1 MVNYPGTWEGF
12 VIMNRFVEEL
22 VTRYPILETIADDI
36 DRAAG
41 LLIDCALQQG
51 KILTAGNGGSAS
63 DADHITGEL
72 LKGFVKKRPLPP
84 ELVEKFSAQGKPGAL
99 ELAQSLQMGIA
110 AVNLGNAQALVSAF
124 GNDVNPLAAYAQH
137 LWALARPG
145 DVFLGISTGGNA
157 ENIRLALIAAKAAG
171 VKSILLTGSKNGVC
185 CEYADVVIAV
195 PEKETFKIQEL
206 HLPIYHTLC
215 IAVEGALY
223 CE

>member
-1 MVNYPGTWEGF
+1 
-12 VIMNRFVEEL
+12 MNRFIEEL
-22 VTRYPILETIADDI
+22 VMRYPVLKPIAEDI
-36 DRAAG
+36 NRAAE
-41 LLIDCALQQG
+41 LLINCALQG
-51 KILTAGNGGSAS
+51 NKILTAGNGGSSA

-72 LKGFVKKRPLPP
+72 LKGFIKKRPLPP
-84 ELVEKFSAQGKPGAL
+84 ELAEKFASQNKPGAA
-99 ELAQSLQMGIA
+99 ELADSLQMGIA
-110 AVNLGNAQALVSAF
+110 AINLGNAQALVSAF

-137 LWALARPG
+137 LWALARKG

-157 ENIRLALIAAKAAG
+157 ENIRLAMIAAKAAG
-171 VKSILLTGSKNGVC
+171 IRSILLTGSKNGIC

-215 IAVEGALY
+215 MAIEEALY

>member
-1 MVNYPGTWEGF
+1 MKEYLNSYCQDLST
-12 VIMNRFVEEL
+12 EL
-22 VTRYPILETIADDI
+22 FKLD
-36 DRAAG
+36 AAEFEKAINV
-41 LLIDCALQQG
+41 LVDVYKRDAQVFI
-51 KILTAGNGGSAS
+51 AGNGGSAS

-84 ELVEKFSAQGKPGAL
+84 EAVEKFADQNKPGAV

-124 GNDVNPLAAYAQH
+124 GNDVNPQAAYAQH
-137 LWALARPG
+137 LWALARKD
-145 DVFLGISTGGNA
+145 DVFVGISTGGNA

-171 VKSILLTGSKNGVC
+171 VKSILLTGNKNGVC
-185 CEYADVVIAV
+185 CGYADVVIAA

-215 IAVEGALY
+215 MAIEEALY

>member
-1 MVNYPGTWEGF
+1 
-12 VIMNRFVEEL
+12 MNRFVEEL
-22 VTRYPILETIADDI
+22 VMRYPVLKEIAGDI
-36 DRAAG
+36 DRAAE
-41 LLIDCALQQG
+41 LLIDCALKQG

-72 LKGFVKKRPLPP
+72 LKGFIKKRPLPE
-84 ELVEKFSAQGKPGAL
+84 ELAEKFASQNKPGAV
-99 ELAQSLQMGIA
+99 ELAKSLQMGIA
-110 AVNLGNAQALVSAF
+110 SVNLGNAQALVSAF

-145 DVFLGISTGGNA
+145 DVFIGISTGGNA

-171 VKSILLTGSKNGVC
+171 VKSILLTGNKNGVC
-185 CEYADVVIAV
+185 CEYADVVVAV
-195 PEKETFKIQEL
+195 PEKETYKIQEL

>member
-1 MVNYPGTWEGF
+1 M
-12 VIMNRFVEEL
+12 MNKFVEEL
-22 VTRYPILETIADDI
+22 TGRYPVLKEIASDI
-36 DRAAG
+36 DRAAA
-41 LLIDCALQQG
+41 LLINCALQGG

-72 LKGFVKKRPLPP
+72 LKGFVRKRPLPP
-84 ELVEKFSAQGKPGAL
+84 EAVEKFAGQKKPGAV
-99 ELAQSLQMGIA
+99 ELAKSLQMGIA

-124 GNDVNPLAAYAQH
+124 GNDVNPQAAYAQH
-137 LWALARPG
+137 LWALARKD
-145 DVFLGISTGGNA
+145 DVFVGISTGGNA
-157 ENIRLALIAAKAAG
+157 ENIRLALIAARAAG

-185 CEYADVVIAV
+185 CEYADVVIAA

-215 IAVEGALY
+215 MAIEEALY